1 MDAST
6 ARESANVAIVSQMA
20 LQTVRVAGSWQTH
33 DVSVTIGR
41 DVTDVTNQ
49 TRSEA
54 PAFSRT

>member
-6 ARESANVAIVSQMA
+6 AREPANVAILSQMA

-41 DVTDVTNQ
+41 DVTDVSN
-49 TRSEA
+49 RSRSDVR
-54 PAFSRT
+54 AFSRT